1 MKLLKNSLVIGGFTL
16 LSRLLGFVREMLMAA
31 VLGSGPMASAFVVAF
46 RFPNLFRRIF
56 AEGAFNSA
64 FVPLYAG
71 KLEAEGQEGADRF
84 SRETLS
90 VLLVALLAL
99 MLVSELAMP
108 WIMRAMAPGFLQNPG
123 HFARAVFFAQITTPY
138 IMFMSL
144 TAMLSGI
151 LNAHMRFA
159 AAAAAPIL
167 LNIVMVAILLAGPA
181 TPEIAAL
188 HLSIGVGI
196 SGVLQVLVVFFACR
210 RLGIRLG
217 LPRPRMTPG
226 VRRLLVLG
234 VPGAIS
240 AGVVQINLLV
250 GQIFASLQDGAIA
263 WLYYADRLY
272 QLPLGVVGI
281 AMGVALLPSLTRQV
295 RGGDEKGAARTLN
308 EALVLSAML
317 TLPAAIAL
325 GVLPVYFIEGV
336 FMRGAFTHQDALAT
350 GQALMAY
357 AFGLPSFILI
367 KVFAPGYFSRENTKT
382 PMRFAAISM
391 IVNVVLGAALFFTI
405 GFVGLAIATS
415 VAGWVNATSL
425 GVGLWKQGRFIPDRA
440 LVSRLMRLLMA
451 AVIMGLVLGILAAP
465 LRDTLQNMP
474 AYSLLSAAIIAVIGL
489 AVFALAAVVTRAV
502 KVQEIKSMLRRT

>member
-1 MKLLKNSLVIGGFTL
+1 MKLFKNSLVIGGFTL

-71 KLEAEGQEGADRF
+71 KLEAEGQEEADRF
-84 SRETLS
+84 SREALS
-90 VLLVALLAL
+90 VLLVSLLAL

-108 WIMRAMAPGFLQNPG
+108 WIMRAMAPGFLENPG
-123 HFARAVFFAQITTPY
+123 HFARAVLFAQITTPY

-167 LNIVMVAILLAGPA
+167 LNIVMVAILLSGPV

-188 HLSIGVGI
+188 HLSIGVGV
-196 SGVLQVLVVFFACR
+196 SGVLQVLVVFFSCR
-210 RLGIRLG
+210 RLGIQLG
-217 LPRPRMTPG
+217 LPRPRITPG
-226 VRRLLVLG
+226 VRRLVVLG

-281 AMGVALLPSLTRQV
+281 AMGVALLPGLTRQV
-295 RGGDEKGAARTLN
+295 RSGDEKGAARTLN
-308 EALVLSAML
+308 EALLLSAAL

-325 GVLPVYFIEGV
+325 GVLPVYFIEGI
-336 FMRGAFTHQDALAT
+336 FMRGAFTYADAVAT
-350 GQALMAY
+350 GHALMAY

-367 KVFAPGYFSRENTKT
+367 KVFAPGYFAREDTKT

-391 IVNVVLGAALFFTI
+391 VVNVGLGAALFFTI

-415 VAGWVNATSL
+415 IAGWINAL
-425 GVGLWKQGRFIPDRA
+425 GLGFGLWRQGQFMPDRA
-440 LVSRLMRLLMA
+440 LASRLLRLCLA
-451 AVIMGLVLGILAAP
+451 AGIMGFALAFLAEP
-465 LRDTLQNMP
+465 LRNALQNLP
-474 AYSLLSAAIIAVIGL
+474 AYSLLSAVLMTFIGII
-489 AVFALAAVVTRAV
+489 VFALAALLTRAV
-502 KVQEIKSMLRRT
+502 RVQEIKSLLRRS